1 MQLKE
6 DTIMKRK
13 MVQRLMALGLASAM
27 VVGMVGCG
35 DSKGKENNTD
45 TGKVDW
51 EFTSE
56 EKKLEGEFEL
66 QIFVGGYGSECWE
79 YAIEKFQEE
88 NPDLEITAHLDANV
102 NTQMKTRWAKDNP
115 PDFVFLDGTD
125 LPAETWMAE
134 GKLMDLSEIY
144 NKGNVYGTD
153 VLIKDRIREG
163 LVDTYKDTTAVYKM
177 PFLLSTYGMWYDET
191 LFTQKS
197 WQVPKNYEELKT
209 FCEASKGAGINPI
222 IYTGQYSGYL
232 VWGLLMPA
240 VASEAL
246 ASNDLDYFYDVA
258 NAANEEVFADQR
270 FVRCLEKLE
279 ELAKAGYFDKS
290 GLSMNH
296 ITSQATWLKRTDAL
310 IPNGLWLENEMKD
323 STPDDF
329 QMRYYPSMLQD
340 KDQKTCVIA
349 SASTVGIASK
359 AKNPEAAAAF
369 LSFLYTDEIAAKFV
383 ELCSTP
389 SVTNVDVSNMNIS
402 DSAKQVTEMMN
413 SDIVTMVSK
422 GSTSWG
428 SVDGT
433 VNDCVNRIVSGE
445 YTVDQAVKAI
455 QQATA
460 KKNQ

>member
-6 DTIMKRK
+6 DMSMKRK

-27 VVGMVGCG
+27 AVGMVGCG

-191 LFTQKS
+191 LFTQKN

-369 LSFLYTDEIAAKFV
+369 LRFLYTDEIAAKFV

>member
-1 MQLKE
+1 
-6 DTIMKRK
+6 MKK
-13 MVQRLMALGLASAM
+13 RLCRLTAMGLALAM
-27 VVGMVGCG
+27 IFGTTGCG
-35 DSKGKENNTD
+35 SKNKKEENPSGEMT
-45 TGKVDW
+45 W
-51 EFTSE
+51 EFSSE
-56 EKKLEGEFEL
+56 EKALTGELEM
-66 QIFVGGYGSECWE
+66 QIFVGGLGSECWE
-79 YAIEKFQEE
+79 YAIEEFQKLH
-88 NPDLEITAHLDANV
+88 PDLDITAHLDANV
-102 NTQMKTRWAKDNP
+102 NAQMKTRWAKDNP
-115 PDFVFLDGTD
+115 PDFVFLDGTN

-144 NKGNVYGTD
+144 NNGNVYGTD
-153 VLIKDRIREG
+153 ELIKDKIRDG
-163 LVDTYKDTTAVYKM
+163 LVDKYQDTNAVYKM

-191 LFTQKS
+191 LFTQKN
-197 WQVPKNYEELKT
+197 WEVPKNYEELKA
-209 FCEASKGAGINPI
+209 FCEQSKGAGVTPM

-246 ASNDLDYFYDVA
+246 ASDDLDFFYRIA
-258 NAANEEVFADQR
+258 NASDEEAFADER
-270 FVRCLEKLE
+270 FVKCLKKLD
-279 ELAKAGYFDKS
+279 ELADAGYFDKS

-329 QMRYYPSMLQD
+329 KMRYYPSMLQD
-340 KDQKTCVIA
+340 ADQKTCVLA
-349 SASTVGIASK
+349 SANTVGIASN

-369 LSFLYTDEIAAKFV
+369 LRFLYTDKIAAKFV

-389 SVTNVDVSNMNIS
+389 SATNVDVSSADIS
-402 DSAKQVTEMMN
+402 DAAKQVNEMMN
-413 SDIVTMVSK
+413 SETVTMVSK

-433 VNDCVNRIVSGE
+433 INDCVNRIVSGE
-445 YTVDQAVKAI
+445 YTVEQAVEAI

-460 KKNQ
+460 KKNK

>member
-6 DTIMKRK
+6 DMSMKRK

-27 VVGMVGCG
+27 AVGMVGCG

-163 LVDTYKDTTAVYKM
+163 LVDTYKDTTAIYKM
-177 PFLLSTYGMWYDET
+177 PFLLSTYGIWYDET

-329 QMRYYPSMLQD
+329 KMRYYPSMLQD

-369 LSFLYTDEIAAKFV
+369 LRFLYTDEIAAKFV

>member
-27 VVGMVGCG
+27 AVGMVGCG

-191 LFTQKS
+191 LFTQKN

-369 LSFLYTDEIAAKFV
+369 LRFLYTDEIAAKFV

>member
-1 MQLKE
+1 
-6 DTIMKRK
+6 MKRK

-27 VVGMVGCG
+27 AVGMVGCG

-66 QIFVGGYGSECWE
+66 QIFVGGDGSECWE

-191 LFTQKS
+191 LFTQKN

-369 LSFLYTDEIAAKFV
+369 LRFLYTDEIAAKFV

>member
-27 VVGMVGCG
+27 AVGMVGCG

-163 LVDTYKDTTAVYKM
+163 LVDTYKDTTAIYKM

-246 ASNDLDYFYDVA
+246 ASNDLNYFYDVA
-258 NAANEEVFADQR
+258 NAANVEVFADQR

-329 QMRYYPSMLQD
+329 KMRYYPSMLQD

-369 LSFLYTDEIAAKFV
+369 LRFLYTDEIAAKFV

-402 DSAKQVTEMMN
+402 DSAKQVTAMMN

-433 VNDCVNRIVSGE
+433 INDCVNRIVSGE